1 MTSSHLQGGA
11 CAPSSPSKP
20 IIQAALALHGLRMDE
35 EDSLDLLDGQG
46 VVILDITSGEE
57 VDPRGL
63 PHDVLCLAEAW
74 SHLSGV
80 QV

>member
-1 MTSSHLQGGA
+1 MTCSTLPGGA
-11 CAPSSPSKP
+11 RAPSSMSKQT
-20 IIQAALALHGLRMDE
+20 IQAALALHGLRMDE

-46 VVILDITSGEE
+46 VAILELGSGEE

-63 PHDVLCLAEAW
+63 SHDVLCLAEAW